1 MDYNNNESSE
11 SNNMNSENNSNNVD
25 NTPEN
30 GAPFDQPREDSYN
43 NNQFSSGQT
52 YDSQQTFNNQPPYNN
67 QQSFNDQ
74 NNYQNNYYGEN
85 QYNNQQGFNNPQN
98 FNNQYNDQFNGQYN
112 NGQFNNGQ
120 FNNGQMNNGYYDD
133 RKPSN
138 GFAIASLILGILSIL
153 FSCCYGFGIF
163 FSIPGIILAIVSRK
177 SSNGKLSGM
186 AIGGLV
192 CSILGTLI
200 AVFMIAAVIKLFSS
214 EDFMTLVREL
224 ESSNYT
230 GY

>member
-11 SNNMNSENNSNNVD
+11 SNNMNSENNPNSVD
-25 NTPEN
+25 NTPVN
-30 GAPFDQPREDSYN
+30 GAAFGQPSEDSYN
-43 NNQFSSGQT
+43 NEQVDSGQS
-52 YDSQQTFNNQPPYNN
+52 YDTQQSFNNQPPYNN
-67 QQSFNDQ
+67 SQPFNNQ

-85 QYNNQQGFNNPQN
+85 PYNNQQDFNNQQN
-98 FNNQYNDQFNGQYN
+98 FNNQYNNQYNDQYTNGQYN
-112 NGQFNNGQ
+112 NNQFNNNQ
-120 FNNGQMNNGYYDD
+120 YNNGYYED

-163 FSIPGIILAIVSRK
+163 LSIPGIILAIVSKK
-177 SSNGKLSGM
+177 SSGGKLSGM

-200 AVFMIAAVIKLFSS
+200 AVFMIAAIVKLFSS
-214 EDFMTLVREL
+214 EDFMAIVREI
-224 ESSNYT
+224 ESSGYT